1 MELLPPIQYP
11 EISVITLYPGAAPA
25 EIEQLITKPIEE
37 AVNSVSGIQ
46 RIRSESIEGA
56 SLVVATLKWGSNLD
70 FALLKVRE
78 KVDLVKGILP
88 QDVYK
93 PIVAR
98 FDPNA
103 IPIMNITAT
112 SSIHDLKSLRYEIEK
127 NVVPLLERIEGVG
140 NAKVTGGKIRQ
151 IEVLINRDDLR
162 AYNISLYDIVNGI
175 QLSHYNY
182 PAGTMI
188 SGDKEL
194 LIRTIGEF
202 KNLTDIENVLIK
214 KTEEGRFIFLK
225 QVAHVVDGFKEIT
238 SQSFLNKMPCINIAI
253 IKESGRNTVD
263 VCTKANQLVNELNN
277 KYKSRITFE
286 VLNDNSE
293 YIKSAISNVVSS
305 AIMGSIIA
313 FIVLVIFIKSIRLS
327 IIIIIAIPVSLLITL
342 LFMNLF
348 DININMMSLGGMT
361 ICVGMLVDCSIV
373 IIETLSLKNS
383 NKKNY
388 DSIKNA
394 IAQLSPSLIS
404 STLTSIVIFLPL
416 ILIKGIGGA
425 LFAHLAITVTVALLA
440 SLFVSLMLIPALY
453 IISGNVHIPINYH
466 FSSIG
471 LTKKLSMIYK
481 HTNTFINY
489 IESQYHNKLE
499 SLLENNKKNYGIIT
513 IIILCGSISI
523 ISLDKSFMPHTKQN
537 QFIIRVEAPLGTP
550 IQETTNILFY
560 IDSLLEKKPEVK
572 KRLITVG
579 YNPEDYTE
587 YFGKEKNTN
596 IGEITIILNKE
607 YDADDC
613 IESIK
618 QILQLPKN
626 IIVEYSAGNVDL
638 IQSLKIGSA
647 DITIDCL
654 GDAINDIEKS
664 VDIFMQDCKKIPE
677 IVLCKKEIKKG
688 KPELSIQAD
697 RDKLTSFGLTLQDI
711 ASYLHTA
718 IYGTISGK
726 YFEYDNEI
734 NIITSFDRTFKDSI
748 DDIGLI
754 PIKSDSSKTS
764 ILLKEIAL
772 LSQSTGYSS
781 IIRKDQQHCITVHI
795 LTKAGIS
802 NNEIIKKLRTQW
814 GKYNT
819 TATSF
824 SLSREMI
831 ETEESIQ
838 SLITILILS
847 IILIFMIIASQ
858 FESFIFPA
866 LIMLSVPLSLCGS
879 FIFLLLTGKSINIM
893 SLMGTVILIG
903 TIVNNAIL
911 LLDSIIQYKKT
922 HKTIKNAIV
931 KACQDRLLPI
941 IMTSLTTICGL
952 LPLSLGL
959 QEGSDI
965 QAPLAIA
972 IIGGMVVG
980 SLFIMLLFPSI
991 ILVKMSGK
999 K

>member
-1 MELLPPIQYP
+1 M
-11 EISVITLYPGAAPA
+11 
-25 EIEQLITKPIEE
+25 
-37 AVNSVSGIQ
+37 
-46 RIRSESIEGA
+46 
-56 SLVVATLKWGSNLD
+56 
-70 FALLKVRE
+70 
-78 KVDLVKGILP
+78 
-88 QDVYK
+88 
-93 PIVAR
+93 
-98 FDPNA
+98 
-103 IPIMNITAT
+103 
-112 SSIHDLKSLRYEIEK
+112 
-127 NVVPLLERIEGVG
+127 
-140 NAKVTGGKIRQ
+140 
-151 IEVLINRDDLR
+151 
-162 AYNISLYDIVNGI
+162 
-175 QLSHYNY
+175 
-182 PAGTMI
+182 
-188 SGDKEL
+188 
-194 LIRTIGEF
+194 
-202 KNLTDIENVLIK
+202 
-214 KTEEGRFIFLK
+214 
-225 QVAHVVDGFKEIT
+225 
-238 SQSFLNKMPCINIAI
+238 
-253 IKESGRNTVD
+253 
-263 VCTKANQLVNELNN
+263 
-277 KYKSRITFE
+277 
-286 VLNDNSE
+286 
-293 YIKSAISNVVSS
+293 
-305 AIMGSIIA
+305 
-313 FIVLVIFIKSIRLS
+313 
-327 IIIIIAIPVSLLITL
+327 
-342 LFMNLF
+342 
-348 DININMMSLGGMT
+348 
-361 ICVGMLVDCSIV
+361 
-373 IIETLSLKNS
+373 
-383 NKKNY
+383 
-388 DSIKNA
+388 
-394 IAQLSPSLIS
+394 
-404 STLTSIVIFLPL
+404 
-416 ILIKGIGGA
+416 
-425 LFAHLAITVTVALLA
+425 
-440 SLFVSLMLIPALY
+440 
-453 IISGNVHIPINYH
+453 
-466 FSSIG
+466 
-471 LTKKLSMIYK
+471 
-481 HTNTFINY
+481 
-489 IESQYHNKLE
+489 
-499 SLLENNKKNYGIIT
+499 
-513 IIILCGSISI
+513 
-523 ISLDKSFMPHTKQN
+523 
-537 QFIIRVEAPLGTP
+537 
-550 IQETTNILFY
+550 
-560 IDSLLEKKPEVK
+560 LEKKPEVK

-664 VDIFMQDCKKIPE
+664 VDLFMQDGKKTPEDSFIICKR
-677 IVLCKKEIKKG
+677 EIKKG
-688 KPELSIQAD
+688 NQNYHFKPD
-697 RDKLTSFGLTLQDI
+697 RDKLSNHLGSLYRTSHHR
-711 ASYLHTA
+711 LHPGQ
-718 IYGTISGK
+718 YMKFISGTYMSMIMK
-726 YFEYDNEI
+726 LILNNKFWIE
-734 NIITSFDRTFKDSI
+734 SFKKVLTHYR
-748 DDIGLI
+748 LI

-814 GKYNT
+814 GKYNP

-991 ILVKMSGK
+991 NLDKMSGK